1 MKILWLGLEQSIGI
15 DTHEVCIMNKNNFDM
30 SNLPIG
36 TYFYAITFTINGTE
50 YNKTG
55 RVEVVGK

>member
-1 MKILWLGLEQSIGI
+1 MMPIKVRMVNANGNQVYQS
-15 DTHEVCIMNKNNFDM
+15 DNYKNNFDM